1 MDYQISI
8 DDTLIPACEAW
19 TANQCETRNEDGTVA
34 TTRYPNGFSDV
45 LQDLANKQADVILQ
59 ALIASGPADLLPE
72 SIQAA
77 AKEHTDAVA
86 AVAATQD
93 AITTARKEM
102 SQVVREV
109 VAVAQAADPAI
120 QKDPGIVAQGIG
132 AK

>member
-1 MDYQISI
+1 MDYTVTI
-8 DDTLIPACEAW
+8 DDSLVPACDAYTE
-19 TANQCETRNEDGTVA
+19 NQCETRNSDGSVC

-45 LQDLANKQADVILQ
+45 LQDLANKQADAILQ

-109 VAVAQAADPAI
+109 VPVAQVADPAI
-120 QKDPGIVAQGIG
+120 KEDPGVITQRT
-132 AK
+132 K